1 MKSLFTIWLVLLAFL
16 SVAQY
21 NCDTLILRQKLDTLV
36 PNWKPYHMELE
47 KAKCLYNHQD
57 YEGALAGYDEVLLDV
72 LKEGDKKT
80 EALIYY
86 YSGLAHFDNQNG
98 LFAIDEFKK
107 ALNIPEGL
115 SDGQVI
121 HTNNVIGIIFLIFE
135 EYNKAI
141 HYFDKSIALSQKL
154 DLRHEHLYN
163 NKGICF
169 ARLGMFDSSIVNHN
183 RCLQIR
189 LENEDDLGI
198 GQSYNNL
205 GELYYE
211 LESFDSSLYYYEEG
225 YAYRKKSGEISE
237 SGMQES
243 KINIAKAKV
252 ALKQYAEAEA
262 ILKETE
268 VELRTSVN
276 EDLKLRLYKQ
286 LMLLHECKKSY
297 KYAYEYSK
305 EYFLLKDSIFGM
317 EQREELIRK
326 DISIKYAEKKLQ
338 DSLTAAEQIRMAKL
352 EEQRQIVLREQR
364 DRESA
369 IIQWALVIALVLMIG
384 IVVLVYKNY
393 RGKKKSSEEILAQ
406 KQEVEKQRDIAE
418 REKQIADEQ
427 RELTQHQKM
436 ELELVHQE
444 ITDSINYAKRIQ
456 YAILP
461 ADSFVEKALQDC
473 FIMYEPKAIVAG
485 DFYWVQEVDNKVFF
499 AAADCTGH
507 GVPGALVSII
517 CSNALNR
524 ALEEF
529 ELRQPGE
536 ILDKVTDLLIEAFVK
551 TNEEVKDGM
560 DISLCV
566 WDKSIQS
573 YSYAGANNPL
583 YIIRRKQGEEV
594 AENWIQNDAAYLI
607 EIKGD
612 KQAVGWQ
619 NKRQPFTT
627 HHLDLQ
633 KGDLVYSFT
642 DGFPD
647 QFGGERGKKYKY
659 KKFKQFLVAISNETL
674 SSQKA
679 KLLTEFTTWK
689 GDLEQ
694 VDDVCI
700 LGFKVSS

>member
-1 MKSLFTIWLVLLAFL
+1 MKSLFTIWLVLLTVL
-16 SVAQY
+16 TVAQD
-21 NCDTLILRQKLDTLV
+21 NCDTLILRQKLDTLI

-47 KAKCLYNHQD
+47 KAKCLYHQQNF
-57 YEGALAGYDEVLLDV
+57 EGALTGYGNVLSEV

-80 EALIYY
+80 EALVYY

-107 ALNIPEGL
+107 ALSIPEGL
-115 SDGQVI
+115 SEEQII

-141 HYFDKSIALSQKL
+141 PYFDKAIALSQQLNK
-154 DLRHEHLYN
+154 RHEHLYN

-189 LENEDDLGI
+189 LEKEDNLGI

-211 LESFDSSLYYYEEG
+211 LKNFDSSLYYYEEG
-225 YAYRKKSGEISE
+225 YEYRKKSEGIAV
-237 SGMQES
+237 SGIQES

-252 ALKQYAEAEA
+252 ALKQYAEAES

-268 VELRTSVN
+268 IELRSSVN

-286 LMLLHECKKSY
+286 LMLLNEGKKSY

-326 DISIKYAEKKLQ
+326 DISIKYTEKKLQ
-338 DSLTAAEQIRMAKL
+338 DSIAAAEQIRMAKL

-364 DRESA
+364 ERESA
-369 IIQWALVIALVLMIG
+369 IIQWALIIALVLMIG

-461 ADSFVEKALQDC
+461 ADNYVEKALHNY
-473 FIMYEPKAIVAG
+473 FILYEPKAIVAG
-485 DFYWVQEVDNKVFF
+485 DFYWVEEVDNKVFF

-529 ELRQPGE
+529 KLRQPGE
-536 ILDKVTDLLIEAFVK
+536 ILDKVTDLLIEAFEK

-566 WDKSIQS
+566 WDKATNLFT
-573 YSYAGANNPL
+573 YAGANNSV
-583 YIIRRKQGEEV
+583 YIVRKKQGENFGEE
-594 AENWIQNDAAYLI
+594 AIQNELAYLI
-607 EIKGD
+607 EVKGN

-627 HHLDLQ
+627 HQLDLQ
-633 KGDLVYSFT
+633 KGDLIYLST

-647 QFGGERGKKYKY
+647 QFGGVRGKKYKY
-659 KKFKQFLVAISNETL
+659 KKFKQFLVAISNKSLED
-674 SSQKA
+674 QKE
-679 KLLTEFTTWK
+679 KLRIEFTTWK